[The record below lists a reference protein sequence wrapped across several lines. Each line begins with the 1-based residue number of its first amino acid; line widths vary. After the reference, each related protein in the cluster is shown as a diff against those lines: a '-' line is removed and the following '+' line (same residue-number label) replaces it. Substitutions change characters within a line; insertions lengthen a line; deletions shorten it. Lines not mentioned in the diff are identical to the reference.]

1 MIWPEGM
8 KRTKQREEV
17 YHVLEMSEQP
27 LSAAEI
33 HERLPGHYAISTV
46 YRTLTAFE
54 KAGIV
59 SKSTIMDT
67 DVALYAL
74 HAGGHQH
81 YAICLGC
88 HKKIPIDGCPF
99 ENASD
104 KSVPEGFQVTGHKI
118 ELYGYCDKCRSKG

>member
-27 LSAAEI
+27 LSAVEI

-81 YAICLGC
+81 YAWDAIKRSPSMAALLKTHRIKVFLKAFRLPG
-88 HKKIPIDGCPF
+88 IRSNYMVIAT
-99 ENASD
+99 NAAA
-104 KSVPEGFQVTGHKI
+104 KVE
-118 ELYGYCDKCRSKG
+118 